1 MYERHHIKESAILQR
16 KILHRRRDIDMM
28 GEYEKKESSTK
39 KKDERINMKNG
50 NVLFFQL
57 QLNS

>member
-1 MYERHHIKESAILQR
+1 MYERHHIKESAVLLR